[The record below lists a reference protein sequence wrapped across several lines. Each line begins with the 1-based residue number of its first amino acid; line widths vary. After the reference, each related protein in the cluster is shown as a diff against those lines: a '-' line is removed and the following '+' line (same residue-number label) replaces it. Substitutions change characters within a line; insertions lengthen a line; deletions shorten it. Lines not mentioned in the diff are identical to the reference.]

1 MPQKSGPEQNRMG
14 PRRAFA
20 ALTLLAGL
28 LTACASPQ
36 TVAPPP
42 PPPQVSTAPVQV
54 APPVTAA
61 PADDR
66 IRVGLLLPLTGRG
79 APVGQAMLD
88 AAQMAVFD
96 LADDRFLLL
105 PRDTGGTPE
114 GAVAA
119 AQDALSAGAQ
129 LLLGPLF
136 SADASA
142 VKQAVAIAN
151 VPILSFSNDWTIA
164 GQNLWVLGF
173 QPRDQVRRVASFAA
187 GRGIATFGALAPTT
201 PYGDAAVTALS
212 DAAAAAGGQVT
223 RVERYTVGA
232 SDLTAVV
239 RGFAEFE
246 RRQAELAKERALLQ
260 ERGDEAS
267 KLALQRLANQQTF
280 GELPYQA
287 VLIAEGGQTL
297 REVAALLPFFDVD
310 PGPVRILGTGL
321 WDEPGIGRELA
332 LVGGWY
338 AAPAPEARTSFEA
351 RFADLYGQRPPRLAT
366 LAYDATAM
374 AAALARSG
382 DPRPFETQDLTN
394 PNGFAGIDGIFR
406 LLPGGQTE
414 RGLAVIEVTRRGSIV
429 IDPAPQ
435 TFQPA
440 AS

>member
-1 MPQKSGPEQNRMG
+1 MG
-14 PRRAFA
+14 PVRAFF

-42 PPPQVSTAPVQV
+42 PPPQVPAAPVQV
-54 APPVTAA
+54 APPVAA
-61 PADDR
+61 QPVDDR
-66 IRVGLLLPLTGRG
+66 IRVGLLLPLSGRG

-105 PRDTGGTPE
+105 PRDTGGTPD

-119 AQDALSAGAQ
+119 ARDALAAGAQ

-136 SADASA
+136 SADAGA
-142 VKQAVAIAN
+142 VRPEAQAAG
-151 VPILSFSNDWTIA
+151 VPVLSFSNDWTIA
-164 GQNLWVLGF
+164 GPGLWVLGF
-173 QPRDQVRRVASFAA
+173 QPQDQVRRVASFAA
-187 GRGIATFGALAPTT
+187 ARGIATFGALAPTT
-201 PYGDAAVTALS
+201 PYGDAALNALYAATA
-212 DAAAAAGGQVT
+212 DAGAQVT
-223 RVERYTVGA
+223 KVERYTAGA
-232 SDLTAVV
+232 SDLTQVV

-246 RRQAELAKERALLQ
+246 RRQEELAKERALLTG
-260 ERGDEAS
+260 RGDEAS
-267 KLALQRLANQQTF
+267 KLALQRLANRQTF

-321 WDEPGIGRELA
+321 WDEPGLGRELA
-332 LVGGWY
+332 LVGGWF
-338 AAPAPEARTSFEA
+338 AAPAPEARAGFEQ

-374 AAALARSG
+374 AAALARTG
-382 DPRPFETQDLTN
+382 DPRPYEPQDLTN

-406 LLPGGQTE
+406 LLPNGQTE
-414 RGLAVIEVTRRGSIV
+414 RGLAVIEVTRRGFLV

>member
-1 MPQKSGPEQNRMG
+1 MP
-14 PRRAFA
+14 A
-20 ALTLLAGL
+20 AVVLLAGL
-28 LTACASPQ
+28 LGACASST

-42 PPPQVSTAPVQV
+42 PPPQAPAAPVQV
-54 APPVTAA
+54 APPQATA

-66 IRVGLLLPLTGRG
+66 IRVGLLLPLSGRNE
-79 APVGQAMLD
+79 PIGQAMLD

-96 LADDRFLLL
+96 LADDRFLLV
-105 PRDTGGTPE
+105 PRDTGGTSD

-119 AQDALSAGAQ
+119 AQDALAAGAQ

-136 SADASA
+136 SAEAAA
-142 VKQAVAIAN
+142 VKPVALSAG
-151 VPILSFSNDWTIA
+151 VPVLSFSNDWSIA
-164 GQNLWVLGF
+164 GSNLWVLGF
-173 QPRDQVRRVASFAA
+173 QPQDQVRRVAGFAMS
-187 GRGIATFGALAPTT
+187 RGIGTFGALAPTT
-201 PYGDAAVTALS
+201 PYGDAALDALT
-212 DAAAAAGGQVT
+212 AAASRNGGQVT
-223 RVERYTVGA
+223 KVERYTAG
-232 SDLTAVV
+232 STDLTQLV
-239 RGFAEFE
+239 RGFSEFD
-246 RRQAELAKERALLQ
+246 RRRAELEKERALLQ

-321 WDEPGIGRELA
+321 WDEPGLGREPA
-332 LVGGWY
+332 LVGGWF
-338 AAPAPEARTSFEA
+338 AAPTPEARNGFEE
-351 RFADLYGQRPPRLAT
+351 RFAGLYGQRPPRIAT

-382 DPRPFETQDLTN
+382 DQRPYEIQDLTN

-406 LLPGGQTE
+406 LLPNGQTE
-414 RGLAVIEVTRRGSIV
+414 RGLAVIEVTRRGFTV

-435 TFQPA
+435 TFQQQVF
-440 AS
+440 